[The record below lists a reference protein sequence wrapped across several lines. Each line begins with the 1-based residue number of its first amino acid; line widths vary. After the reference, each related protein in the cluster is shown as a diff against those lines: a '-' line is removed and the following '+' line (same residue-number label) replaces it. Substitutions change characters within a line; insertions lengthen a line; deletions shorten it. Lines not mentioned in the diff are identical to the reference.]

1 MNGMEPGIHKV
12 TGTELSNC
20 VGVRGGYMSL
30 DECAEDAIVT
40 SPNVVGVKSGQGIRT
55 RERAS

>member
-1 MNGMEPGIHKV
+1 MNLCERALLFMNGMESGIHEV

-30 DECAEDAIVT
+30 DECTEGAIIT
-40 SPNVVGVKSGQGIRT
+40 SSNVVGIKSG
-55 RERAS
+55 